1 MVDETQP
8 NPDAE
13 QTDHDLN
20 QIRTQIEHARES
32 ANRETMEPLNSINEG
47 LEALD
52 KGEGDPRP
60 DRIESIEEELLK
72 LQNSSEGETHE
83 HLRRARDHLQAY
95 KENQEF
101 IEE

>member
-1 MVDETQP
+1 MTSELD
-8 NPDAE
+8 
-13 QTDHDLN
+13 

-47 LEALD
+47 LEFLD
-52 KGEGDPRP
+52 ESDEPPRRE
-60 DRIESIEEELLK
+60 RIESIERELLE
-72 LQNSSEGETHE
+72 LQDDAEGETRD

-95 KENQEF
+95 KQNRES